1 MSATISVYGGPL
13 LPFRGSS
20 SEMNRNRTVIS
31 PMGACPCVLSRPGK
45 GRDRLFL
52 REAVSMSTEGNR
64 QGEAANLLR
73 HSVLQSA
80 RNQSDRL

>member
-1 MSATISVYGGPL
+1 MSATISVYSGPL

-45 GRDRLFL
+45 GRDCLFL

-64 QGEAANLLR
+64 PGGGCKPVEAERPAKCP
-73 HSVLQSA
+73 QSK
-80 RNQSDRL
+80 